1 MNITKRLRNS
11 LIISNL
17 LPPPPNSGSR
27 LNQHC
32 IFAVLLMLAAGLAGC
47 GRDTYGPDSPEA
59 QTRHAPADSTEADGH
74 ADSLVH
80 IGGIA
85 IDTAWAGETVVNF

>member
-17 LPPPPNSGSR
+17 LPPPNLGSR
-27 LNQHC
+27 LNHLY
-32 IFAVLLMLAAGLAGC
+32 IFAVLLTLAAGLAGC

-59 QTRHAPADSTEADGH
+59 QTRHAPADSTHGTT
-74 ADSLVH
+74 DSLVH

-85 IDTAWAGETVVNF
+85 IDTAWAGETHIHF

>member
-11 LIISNL
+11 LIINSL
-17 LPPPPNSGSR
+17 LPPPNSGSR

-59 QTRHAPADSTEADGH
+59 QTRHAVTDSTEADGH

-85 IDTAWAGETVVNF
+85 IDTAWAGETHIHF